1 MLEVIE
7 KPALDTPNEPEEN
20 QEERQSVVRASSDFG
35 SGPRDRRFLTL
46 NQRRFAQEYVLNGG
60 NQVAAATSAGY
71 SSPESSARQCLLNAQ
86 VLGEIRRLSIVHA
99 EAKLPMAI
107 KRLVEII
114 ESPSTP
120 AQAAVNAIIGLMDRA
135 GMKPKTGPMVAI
147 QNNTYNQ
154 ASANDVQA
162 KLAELWA
169 TRDARMSD
177 IAGGMPDKKP
187 RPGTRAHYRAV
198 AEKARAEQAGGG
210 GVDEGSPA
218 TSTSIP
224 GTPPAPDAET
234 YIDPDDGDG
243 EQG

>member
-1 MLEVIE
+1 MLEVAE
-7 KPALDTPNEPEEN
+7 KPALDTPNEPDEN
-20 QEERQSVVRASSDFG
+20 QDERQSVVRASSDFG

-60 NQVAAATSAGY
+60 KQIAAAEAAGY

-107 KRLVEII
+107 ARLVEII
-114 ESPSTP
+114 EDKKTP

-169 TRDARMSD
+169 ARDARLSD

-187 RPGTRAHYRAV
+187 RPGTRAHYRAIRD
-198 AEKARAEQAGGG
+198 AARAEQGDGG
-210 GVDEGSPA
+210 GVDEGSPPP
-218 TSTSIP
+218 SDPIP
-224 GTPPAPDAET
+224 GTPPAPEPSPQDEEGG
-234 YIDPDDGDG
+234 DD
-243 EQG
+243 EF